1 MVDCIAAQA
10 NWFVPELVRLL
21 NSPAAALLPVAPVGS
36 YMASDVV
43 ADAEDPP
50 WARLWTKA
58 EAQAEARSGAGVY
71 PTIAITEEDFRLSG
85 ELVSDRYAW
94 RGYRCDA
101 REAGGGQE
109 QREVTLMAWSKDNAV
124 VGTMTLGFD
133 GGCGLLADRTHA
145 AELGAIRGRDQE
157 LCEIS
162 RFAVASEADSK
173 ATITGLFDLSY
184 VLGRKMLGAT
194 DVVVEVNP
202 RHVGFYRRAFG
213 FEPISEVRTCERVN
227 APAVLLR
234 LDVSRLEGRMRE
246 VGALTPGQLTR
257 PGN

>member
-1 MVDCIAAQA
+1 MVDCIASQA
-10 NWFVPELVRLL
+10 NWFIPELVRLL
-21 NSPAAALLPVAPVGS
+21 NSPAAALLPVAPIGS

-50 WARLWTKA
+50 WARLWTNA
-58 EAQAEARSGAGVY
+58 EAQADARSRTAVY
-71 PTIAITEEDFRLSG
+71 STIAITEEDFRLSG
-85 ELVSDRYAW
+85 ELISDRYSW

-101 REAGGGQE
+101 RDADSGQE
-109 QREVTLMAWSKDNAV
+109 QREVTLMAWSKHSAV
-124 VGTMTLGFD
+124 VGTMTLRFD
-133 GGCGLLADRTHA
+133 DGCGLLADRTHA
-145 AELGAIRGRDQE
+145 RGLGAVRGRGRE

-184 VLGRKMLGAT
+184 LLGRKMLGVT

-213 FEPISEVRTCERVN
+213 FEPISEVRTCTRVN

-234 LDVSRLEGRMRE
+234 LDVSRLESRMRE
-246 VGALTPGQLTR
+246 VGALTPGQLTLTR
-257 PGN
+257 G